1 MTDTTN
7 EDGGVKSTVYFAT
20 NRKPL
25 DPFQMPWY
33 GADPAPL
40 TPDGLIFAEASV
52 SGTLIA
58 QQDSGKIDAIDNVSN
73 GTFSANS
80 RTALTNSPKDL
91 LVFVHGFANAFED
104 AIKRAAYNREWLAE
118 SGFPAADMD
127 VLAFT
132 WPSNGALISV
142 PPNFPDD
149 AYLAD
154 QGRAGKSGYHL
165 AHFFNELSNLVTG
178 FDPAAKR
185 RVILLA
191 HSMGNWALQAGVEAY
206 FYQVPPPPLRFDEV
220 ILAAA
225 DEVYDT
231 FEQPSGAR
239 LSRLPEMS
247 DRISVYSH
255 DTDVAMFLSMAVN
268 HNDRLGKE
276 GPDNKT
282 NEKLYPPATF
292 RSVDVTAVRDYDW
305 FDPIDATHQY
315 YRRSPT
321 VRIDIAK
328 VIGGDAVAPGVSAL
342 GAAEV

>member
-1 MTDTTN
+1 MSDTTN
-7 EDGGVKSTVYFAT
+7 QDGGVKTTVYFAT
-20 NRKPL
+20 NRKPR
-25 DPFQMPWY
+25 DPFQTPWY
-33 GADPAPL
+33 DADPAPL

-52 SGTLIA
+52 SGTLVA
-58 QQDSGKIDAIDNVSN
+58 QQDSGTIDAIDNVSI
-73 GTFSANS
+73 GTFSADT
-80 RTALTNSPKDL
+80 RTTLTNSPKDL
-91 LVFVHGFANAFED
+91 LVFIHGFANAFED

-118 SGFPAADMD
+118 SRLPAASMD

-132 WPSNGALISV
+132 WPSDGALISV
-142 PPNFPDD
+142 PPDFPDD

-165 AHFFNELSNLVTG
+165 AHFFNELSALVTG

-231 FEQPSGAR
+231 FEQSGGAR

-247 DRISVYSH
+247 KRISVYSH

-276 GPDNKT
+276 GPDNK
-282 NEKLYPPATF
+282 NDQKLYPQDKF
-292 RSVDVTAVRDYDW
+292 RSVDVTEVEDYDW
-305 FDPIDATHQY
+305 YNPIDATHQY
-315 YRRSPT
+315 YRRSPA
-321 VRIDIAK
+321 VRADIAK
-328 VIGGDAVAPGVSAL
+328 VIGGDPVAPGVSQL
-342 GAAEV
+342 KTPED